1 MYLDSDSGSG
11 SDSDSDSAFG
21 DADDDDVAQICVASM
36 SSMVLLANSN
46 LCSDDINVNDAAV

>member
-1 MYLDSDSGSG
+1 MYLDSDSG